1 MACIGKVC
9 LHYHAKGMLLKIT
22 RPLFSGKS
30 TAFKAKT
37 GLFFIEIIAFLSEMG
52 QKMLHILPDFTVT
65 HCNTPDYTCTRK
77 LPEFSSNRF

>member
-9 LHYHAKGMLLKIT
+9 LHYHAKGMLLENHFLVEKA
-22 RPLFSGKS
+22 PLLRRKP
-30 TAFKAKT
+30 TC
-37 GLFFIEIIAFLSEMG
+37 FFIEIIAFLSEMG

-65 HCNTPDYTCTRK
+65 HCNTQDYVCTRK